1 MTLEDPSRDIPL
13 SVYQRVL
20 GPQFELLD
28 PPLQRYF
35 GPIPPGAAGSG
46 VGVYA
51 FAGSRRAWLRP
62 ALAWMAWRRILFPEC
77 GRDVPFTVW
86 NTGTAGGALR
96 AARTFAFPSRTRV
109 MQDSMAVI
117 DGRLVDRLGRRGGLE
132 VALEARVH
140 HGGMRMISGRLHLRL
155 RSIRIPLP
163 RVATMTLDER
173 IHPTDAGKQCV
184 DVRITNPWIGEVF
197 RYQGSFTYELVTTAP
212 VSPSAAAAHEQA
224 RPRRL
229 G

>member
-13 SVYQRVL
+13 SVYQRAL

-28 PPLQRYF
+28 PALQRYF
-35 GPIPPGAAGSG
+35 GPIPPATVGSG

-62 ALAWMAWRRILFPEC
+62 VLAWMAWRRILFPEY

-86 NTGTAGGALR
+86 NTATVGGALR
-96 AARTFAFPSRTRV
+96 ATRTFAFPSRTRV

-132 VALEARVH
+132 VSLEVRVDD
-140 HGGMRMISGRLHLRL
+140 GGMQMTSGRLHLRL
-155 RSIRIPLP
+155 RSIRLPLP

-173 IHPTDAGKQCV
+173 THPTDAGMQCV
-184 DVRITNPWIGEVF
+184 DVRITSPGIGEVF
-197 RYQGSFTYELVTTAP
+197 RYQGSFTYELVTKVS
-212 VSPSAAAAHEQA
+212 VSPSAAAARGPAQ
-224 RPRRL
+224 RRRR